1 MGFFLQLMI
10 TDNDRLNLLLDLRRY
25 ADAEKLA
32 REAIGRDPQW
42 ASAYAHLARALMGQN
57 KPEAIEAARE
67 GARKAPHDAWA
78 IGTLACALNWF
89 GKTQEALES
98 AEEALRLDPRYAWSY
113 AMLANILYNLGR
125 FGDARM
131 RAVQGLAFDPTS
143 ESLFRWKG
151 WAEHKM
157 GEQAEALRT
166 AEEALKHHPN
176 SHLLLNLIGCI
187 KWTEADKTWGLKRLR
202 LHREADAMLR
212 ESIRIDPTQA
222 VYRDNLRANAV
233 SCRKHVVGNAA
244 TAVAVAVAVVPVLLI
259 LGLSSPADRDRAK
272 FAILLSALSV
282 ILALGF
288 AAIDQFNFALPLD
301 RFGVPGVPTTPLD
314 RLVVR
319 FALSMYAF
327 FVLAPYGLAVWCF
340 FG

>member
-1 MGFFLQLMI
+1 MI
-10 TDNDRLNLLLDLRRY
+10 SDNDRLNLLLDLRRY

-42 ASAYAHLARALMGQN
+42 ASAYTHLARALMGLN

-67 GARKAPHDAWA
+67 GVRKAPHDAWA
-78 IGTLACALNWF
+78 VGTLACAQNWF
-89 GKTQEALES
+89 GKSQEALES
-98 AEEALRLDPRYAWSY
+98 AEEAIRLDPRYAWAY
-113 AMLANILYNLGR
+113 AMLANILYNLNR

-131 RAVQGLAFDPTS
+131 RAVEGLAFDPTS

-187 KWTEADKTWGLKRLR
+187 KWTDAEKTWGLTRLR
-202 LHREADAMLR
+202 LHRDADAVLR
-212 ESIRIDPTQA
+212 ESIRLDPTQTA
-222 VYRDNLRANAV
+222 YRDNLRANAV
-233 SCRKHVVGNAA
+233 SCRKHVVGHGLVL
-244 TAVAVAVAVVPVLLI
+244 VAVAVALVP
-259 LGLSSPADRDRAK
+259 LGA
-272 FAILLSALSV
+272 
-282 ILALGF
+282 ILALPVS
-288 AAIDQFNFALPLD
+288 AAPQRYVFGLLACAASVLVALMAAAGERVVNHLPLD
-301 RFGVPGVPTTPLD
+301 RYNVPGVPATPRD
-314 RLVVR
+314 RLLAR
-319 FALSMYAF
+319 IAF
-327 FVLAPYGLAVWCF
+327 GTYCVFVLAPYGIAAWCY